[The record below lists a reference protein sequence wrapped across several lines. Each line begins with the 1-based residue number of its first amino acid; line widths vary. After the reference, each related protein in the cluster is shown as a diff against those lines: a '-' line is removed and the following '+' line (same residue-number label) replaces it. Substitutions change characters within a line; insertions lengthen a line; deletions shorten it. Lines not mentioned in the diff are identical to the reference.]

1 MNSTFTKS
9 KVRLTPNN
17 NPSGNRFTATNFS
30 TINFI
35 IAKQPAFLDPRTL
48 RLNGT
53 FSLLNAAGD
62 EPVNDYQT
70 AGSATNGA
78 TLNNRI
84 GVQSCINEVTVQTLN
99 GRNLENL
106 RNYNQYLSAA
116 KPLMNNTF
124 DYDNGLG
131 LQDSLLCNKSIT
143 NARVANV
150 QTEFSIPIEVGMLGD
165 KPLNISEKGFHGLQ
179 LNILLAQ
186 NAQAL
191 QGFYVYSEDNGTKVR
206 IVQPAAQQGFSYNLE
221 NVSLTFDL
229 IRPSQEIF
237 NTLPSSGII
246 SFNSISSLTSTLLSS
261 DQTIN
266 LRLGVKNCLSVT
278 HSMLPSNQVN
288 NGLVDSFRLAEPELN
303 SQADGSL
310 VNVAKINQVQYL
322 RSGQLFPYNFVLD
335 SETQGAENNPQAQIE
350 EPALN
355 SITLYEN
362 RHQMMNPNT
371 QLGLN
376 TSSQF
381 GGDAGTIPLNYPQA
395 ADPSSLFLLGVPMDS
410 QRQGV
415 DFRQNDYSVRIQSAL
430 NDTNANTVYTFCRAR
445 NIAAFSPT
453 GIEVTE

>member
-17 NPSGNRFTATNFS
+17 NPSGNRFTATNFP

-53 FSLLNAAGD
+53 FSLLNTAGD
-62 EPVNDYQT
+62 EPVNDYKT

-191 QGFYVYSEDNGTKVR
+191 QGFYVYSGDDGTKVR
-206 IVQPAAQQGFSYNLE
+206 IVQPAAQQAFSYNLE

-288 NGLVDSFRLAEPELN
+288 NGLVDSFRLAEPELK
-303 SQADGSL
+303 SQANGST
-310 VNVAKINQVQYL
+310 VEVAKINQVQYL

-335 SETQGAENNPQAQIE
+335 SETQGAEGNPQAQIE

-415 DFRQNDYSVRIQSAL
+415 DFRTNDYSVRIQSAL

-445 NIAAFSPT
+445 NVAAFSPT
-453 GIEVTE
+453 GVEVQE